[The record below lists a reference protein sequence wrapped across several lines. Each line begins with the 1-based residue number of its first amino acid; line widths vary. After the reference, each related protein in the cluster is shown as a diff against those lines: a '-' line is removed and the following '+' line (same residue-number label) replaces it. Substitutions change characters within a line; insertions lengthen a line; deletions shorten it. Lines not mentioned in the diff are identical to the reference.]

1 MFESDKD
8 LIKAVEKTK
17 VKRKPTQHLATFGN
31 TIINYYVVTEPIY
44 TDLNSNK
51 NETVVR
57 TGKVNSGKPEIVT
70 PTYALNLKGFSDE
83 AYKYLEFVS
92 SKFGM
97 NSPGVLYQYKN
108 EPGNTNILSGSVTEV
123 SNNIINEL
131 DKKDDKLTA
140 VIVGIDELWDVSLL
154 KFIHDFTAES
164 LVQNVS
170 EFNSRGLLNPQ
181 PNFGGVPKA
190 TIQRIEILFNEVK
203 KGADPEILKTE
214 LDRWG
219 LFDHYEE
226 RFLGLFNKQ

>member
-17 VKRKPTQHLATFGN
+17 VKRKPKQHLATFGN

-44 TDLNSNK
+44 NDLNSDK

-131 DKKDDKLTA
+131 DKKEFRLGC
-140 VIVGIDELWDVSLL
+140 IFHLGIWY
-154 KFIHDFTAES
+154 H
-164 LVQNVS
+164 NRGCS
-170 EFNSRGLLNPQ
+170 EIF
-181 PNFGGVPKA
+181 F
-190 TIQRIEILFNEVK
+190 
-203 KGADPEILKTE
+203 
-214 LDRWG
+214 
-219 LFDHYEE
+219 
-226 RFLGLFNKQ
+226 